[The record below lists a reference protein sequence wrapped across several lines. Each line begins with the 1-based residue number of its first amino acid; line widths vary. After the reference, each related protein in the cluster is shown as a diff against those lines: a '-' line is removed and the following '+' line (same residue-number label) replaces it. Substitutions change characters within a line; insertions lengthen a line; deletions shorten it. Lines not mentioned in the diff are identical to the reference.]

1 MRSTTPQASLTSNI
15 LVHAPPPA
23 FHPFPRCIFA
33 GRYNSIL
40 LFSVIYLVGLF
51 VAAASC
57 VPGSVS
63 PLLLFP
69 AIYVLALGT
78 GGIKASVSVFGAD
91 QFDDNDPADVEE
103 KRSFFNW

>member
-1 MRSTTPQASLTSNI
+1 MA
-15 LVHAPPPA
+15 
-23 FHPFPRCIFA
+23 
-33 GRYNSIL
+33 
-40 LFSVIYLVGLF
+40 LF

-69 AIYVLALGT
+69 AIYLLALGT

-91 QFDDNDPADVEE
+91 QFDDNDPGDVEE